1 MLQSLCI
8 SGYYSSRMY
17 SWLSST
23 CSCQVS
29 MPTCQ
34 HGLDLKLKRNCSAMQ
49 GFENTN
55 GAQPS
60 FEPFASS
67 QDPWKAFPD
76 PPAQAQEAPEGAGWA
91 DFEGAAP
98 FQAAPS
104 HGHTS
109 GLS

>member
-1 MLQSLCI
+1 MRL
-8 SGYYSSRMY
+8 R
-17 SWLSST
+17 
-23 CSCQVS
+23 
-29 MPTCQ
+29 
-34 HGLDLKLKRNCSAMQ
+34 SAMQ

-76 PPAQAQEAPEGAGWA
+76 PPAQAEQAPVGAGWA

-98 FQAAPS
+98 FQAASS
-104 HGHTS
+104 HAQPS
-109 GLS
+109 GLIQNPIPHTCGPIYFLT